1 MSVGLRLVGQ
11 AAKRGVTHRIPAPDA
26 LMEDVEAWLRAEA
39 ADELDSVVRLPG
51 TDEWAGLR
59 LSLHPAAEDV
69 ELEIADGGV
78 VMASAVTGEVGPGYH
93 TYMCHLL
100 RRLGTELSIAWA
112 PADPAE
118 GTGDATGSF
127 ESGRRADAEH
137 AILGRLGETLKQAAA
152 TRAATRALGGQVQ
165 LLPSRGQRFEFE
177 GAIATAL
184 GPRDDAWLSSAVANP
199 RVAIDIVPWWT
210 DATDGRYLLNRALC
224 RMWTEIRWRPPTND
238 AERAVAEDVLTT
250 LRRAFPLEPSL
261 PYPWREWKELFDLTD
276 TVDPMFERVS
286 DEAARA
292 PDAPLVGYRRRPVS
306 IVHRGWTLTVPG
318 SSRVRQ
324 TEEEAIVGDGDRE
337 ITIAAVDTTSE
348 SGALPAETFLSRV
361 GGELGS
367 DVLRHRDGG
376 VVGIARLAVDPSS
389 VVEVAVLDGFSAV
402 DGSGAA
408 IRIVIHDPA
417 DWEWALDTWRA
428 LRPAS

>member
-1 MSVGLRLVGQ
+1 LSVGLRLVGQ
-11 AAKRGVTHRIPAPDA
+11 AAKRGVTHRIPAPGA
-26 LMEDVEAWLRAEA
+26 LMDDVEAWLRAEA
-39 ADELDSVVRLPG
+39 EDELDSVARLPG

-59 LSLHPAAEDV
+59 LSLHPAAEDF
-69 ELEIADGGV
+69 ELEIAEGGL
-78 VMASAVTGEVGPGYH
+78 VMATAATAEVGPGYH
-93 TYMCHLL
+93 TYVCHLL

-112 PADPAE
+112 PGDPAE

-127 ESGRRADAEH
+127 ESGRRADAERVL
-137 AILGRLGETLKQAAA
+137 LGWLGERLKQAAA
-152 TRAATRALGGQVQ
+152 ARALGRQVQ
-165 LLPSRGQRFEFE
+165 LLPSQGQQFAFD

-184 GPRDDAWLSSAVANP
+184 GPRDDGWLSSAIADP
-199 RVAIDIVPWWT
+199 RIAIDIVPWWA

-238 AERAVAEDVLTT
+238 AERAVADDVLAT

-261 PYPWREWKELFDLTD
+261 PYPWREWKELLDLTD
-276 TVDPMFERVS
+276 TVDPMVERVR
-286 DEAARA
+286 DEAAKA
-292 PDAPLVGYRRRPVS
+292 PDGPLVGYRRRPVS

-324 TEEEAIVGDGDRE
+324 NEEEAVVGDGDRE
-337 ITIAAVDTTSE
+337 ITIAAVDTTSDA
-348 SGALPAETFLSRV
+348 GALPAETFLSRV

-376 VVGIARLAVDPSS
+376 VVGIARLAIDPSS

-408 IRIVIHDPA
+408 IRIVIHDPG